1 MLFCLKV
8 KQIDLWYVREIIYLM
23 QFLVSNRRLTVKFL
37 DVLTVG
43 FNILKF
49 KISNIMHVLIM

>member
-43 FNILKF
+43 FKILKF
-49 KISNIMHVLIM
+49 KISNIVHVLIM

>member
-23 QFLVSNRRLTVKFL
+23 QFLVSNRRVTVKFL